1 MFNALNSIQEYIILN
16 RTELASSY
24 LAKFAGLM
32 RMYLDYSRE
41 ELISFSKE
49 LETLKLY
56 LELEKLRFE
65 DTLELVVEVDGN
77 IDQEGIMI
85 PTFLLQPYV
94 ENAFKHGLLHR
105 KKIEIVYRVLPS
117 RWKYSTMYCS

>member
-105 KKIEIVYRVLPS
+105 KKIENCL
-117 RWKYSTMYCS
+117 